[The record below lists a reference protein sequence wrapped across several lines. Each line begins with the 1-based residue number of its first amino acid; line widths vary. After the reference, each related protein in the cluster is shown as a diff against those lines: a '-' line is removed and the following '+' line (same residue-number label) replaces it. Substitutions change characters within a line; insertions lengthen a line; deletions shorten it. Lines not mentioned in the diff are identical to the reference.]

1 MKILLVNTSD
11 HKGGA
16 AIAAM
21 RLLEA
26 LRKNGQ
32 EATLLCRD
40 RGTGEEGVVGLPE
53 SRRQQLRF
61 IAERA
66 EIFAANGF
74 SRQNLFAIDTAAH
87 GTDITRLPLFKEA
100 DVIHLHWIN
109 QAMLSLGDLK
119 KIFNSGKK
127 VVWTLHD
134 MWPVTGICH
143 HAQTCDRW
151 LADCGNCRLLKRPAP
166 HDISY
171 RIFHK
176 KQKIYAAARNLA
188 FVGCS
193 RWLTDL
199 ARRSPLTAGHE
210 VCNIP
215 NPIDTDFYAPQPAAA
230 AREALGLPAEG
241 KLLLFVAF
249 KATDPGKGIAFLRE
263 AVDIIAKENKELAAT
278 LGVVI
283 VGKEAE
289 RAAEGFAC
297 RTYPLGYVTDKEKM
311 RTIYQAIDVLTMPT
325 LMDNL
330 PNTIVE
336 AQACGKPCVGF
347 NVGGLPEMIAN
358 GLNGMLVPTGNAQ
371 ELAQGIASVL
381 STKSYDALSRNARAA
396 AVSNYSQKAV
406 AEKYFAVYNGTDK

>member
-40 RGTGEEGVVGLPE
+40 SSTGGEGVVGLPA

-66 EIFAANGF
+66 EIFATNGF
-74 SRQNLFAIDTAAH
+74 SRKNLFAIDTAAH

-176 KQKIYAAARNLA
+176 KQKIYAAARNLS

-249 KATDPGKGIAFLRE
+249 KATDPGKGIAYLRE
-263 AVDIIAKENKELAAT
+263 AVNIIAKGNKELAAT

-297 RTYPLGYVTDKEKM
+297 RTYPLGY
-311 RTIYQAIDVLTMPT
+311 I
-325 LMDNL
+325 
-330 PNTIVE
+330 
-336 AQACGKPCVGF
+336 
-347 NVGGLPEMIAN
+347 
-358 GLNGMLVPTGNAQ
+358 
-371 ELAQGIASVL
+371 L
-381 STKSYDALSRNARAA
+381 SLIHI
-396 AVSNYSQKAV
+396 
-406 AEKYFAVYNGTDK
+406 